1 MKTLIVLRHAKA
13 ADGIGR
19 SDADRPLTARGRRD
33 AAAAGEHLRDL
44 GLVPRLVLCSPVVR
58 TRQTL
63 EALRLDADST
73 ISYERR
79 IYQNDVDLL
88 LDLITATPDD
98 AESVLVI
105 GHNPALHQLVADLG
119 APELDRFPTSACAVL
134 TIEAAWADLAPGG
147 AVLSSYWTPKTG

>member
-1 MKTLIVLRHAKA
+1 MTTLIVLRHAKA
-13 ADGIGR
+13 ADGIGMA
-19 SDADRPLTARGRRD
+19 DADRPLTGRGRRD

-44 GLVPRLVLCSPVVR
+44 GLAPRMVLCSPAVR

-63 EALRLDADST
+63 EALRLGADSAV
-73 ISYERR
+73 SYERR

-88 LDLITATPDD
+88 FDLLRTAD
-98 AESVLVI
+98 AESLLVI

-134 TIEAAWADLAPGG
+134 TVEGAWADLAPGG
-147 AVLSSYWTPKTG
+147 AVLSSYWTPKKA

>member
-1 MKTLIVLRHAKA
+1 MTTLIVLRHAKA
-13 ADGIGR
+13 ADGIGMA
-19 SDADRPLTARGRRD
+19 DADRPLTGRGRRD

-44 GLVPRLVLCSPVVR
+44 GLAPRMVLCSPAVR

-63 EALRLDADST
+63 EALRLGADSAV
-73 ISYERR
+73 SYERR

-88 LDLITATPDD
+88 FDLLRTAD
-98 AESVLVI
+98 AESLLVI

-134 TIEAAWADLAPGG
+134 TVEGAWADLAPGG
-147 AVLSSYWTPKTG
+147 AMLSSYWTPKKA

>member
-1 MKTLIVLRHAKA
+1 MTTLIVLRHAKA
-13 ADGIGR
+13 ADGIGMA
-19 SDADRPLTARGRRD
+19 DADRPLTARGRRD

-44 GLVPRLVLCSPVVR
+44 GLAPRLVLCSPAVR

-63 EALRLDADST
+63 AALRLDGDLAV
-73 ISYERR
+73 SYEQR

-88 LDLITATPDD
+88 FDLIRAAD
-98 AESVLVI
+98 AESLLVI

-134 TIEAAWADLAPGG
+134 TVEGAWADLAPGG
-147 AVLSSYWTPKTG
+147 AVLSSYWTPKTA

>member
-1 MKTLIVLRHAKA
+1 MNTLIVLRHAKA
-13 ADGIGR
+13 ADGLGMA
-19 SDADRPLTARGRRD
+19 DADRPLTARGRRD
-33 AAAAGEHLRDL
+33 AAAAGDHLRDL
-44 GLVPRLVLCSPVVR
+44 GLAPRLVLCSPSVR

-63 EALRLDADST
+63 EALRIGGGST
-73 ISYERR
+73 VSYERR

-88 LDLITATPDD
+88 LDLIRTVD
-98 AESVLVI
+98 AESVLLI

-134 TIEAAWADLAPGG
+134 TVEDAWADLAPGG